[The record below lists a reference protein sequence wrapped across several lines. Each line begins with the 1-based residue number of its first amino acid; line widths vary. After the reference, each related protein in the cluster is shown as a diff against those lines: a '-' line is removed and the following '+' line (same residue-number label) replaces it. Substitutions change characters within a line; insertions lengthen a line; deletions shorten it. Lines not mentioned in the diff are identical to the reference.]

1 MSLDVG
7 PSSSQSQ
14 HLSPNLSHQEP
25 NKRRCVTYWKPSK
38 YLDEPRPPAP
48 DAREREE
55 EAATATAIAAG
66 YEGRRAR
73 RYMHRRTVDYWGTIS
88 MWKRH
93 RAQQCTPRHDAVLR
107 PSPHQVIHLLPPAA
121 YAESAS
127 SVANVPVHT
136 STNKVRCSVNIVR
149 WLPEARRLLTGST
162 SGEFTLWNGL
172 TFNFETILQAH
183 DSAVRAME
191 WSHSGSWLV
200 SADQNGQIKYFQSN
214 MNNLQAFP
222 GHRDA
227 IRGLSFAPDDQR
239 FVTASDDSTLKIWGF
254 DEAQEESTLKG
265 HGWEVKCVQWHPTQ
279 ALLVSG
285 SKDNLVKF
293 WDPRS
298 GTDLGTFHGH
308 KNTVQ
313 SVRWNPDGHVVAS
326 ASRDQSIKLYDIRAM
341 AELDTFK
348 GHSKEVCS
356 LEWHP
361 FHHDLLVSGGS
372 DGSILYWSLR
382 SSIPSSPI
390 HTIEAAHESNVW
402 SLQWHPLGHLL
413 ASGSNDHTTRFWS
426 RSRPG
431 EQVESQDEGD
441 TAASDDRWGTYVTSS
456 SSSVPSEQGM
466 YRLLLLVHV
475 HTYTITDDVIPGL
488 STRKPLAPNHT
499 PKESVHLMTN
509 NDDMIPGLGNSS
521 AWARQTHRRAERR
534 RANPGGW
541 Y

>member
-1 MSLDVG
+1 MEQYFACMLVVDSNSPKVCCFRTAGIVVYPPPQSMSTGVACW
-7 PSSSQSQ
+7 Q
-14 HLSPNLSHQEP
+14 
-25 NKRRCVTYWKPSK
+25 PSK
-38 YLDEPRPPAP
+38 YLDAPKPPPP
-48 DAREREE
+48 DARDREE
-55 EAATATAIAAG
+55 EAATATALAAG

-73 RYMHRRTVDYWGTIS
+73 RYVQRRTVDYWGTVPLW
-88 MWKRH
+88 MRH
-93 RAQQCTPRHDAVLR
+93 RACRGVARHDAFLR
-107 PSPHQVIHLLPPAA
+107 PSPHQVIGLLPPSA
-121 YAESAS
+121 YEESAT
-127 SVANVPVHT
+127 SVASVPVHI

-172 TFNFETILQAH
+172 MFNFETILQAH

-239 FVTASDDSTLKIWGF
+239 FVTASDDSTLKIWSF

-298 GTDLGTFHGH
+298 GVDLGTFHGH

-313 SVRWNPDGHVVAS
+313 SVRWNPDGHIVAT

-341 AELDTFK
+341 AELYTLK
-348 GHSKEVCS
+348 GLS
-356 LEWHP
+356 LIHISEP
-361 FHHDLLVSGGS
+361 TRRLRGS
-372 DGSILYWSLR
+372 R
-382 SSIPSSPI
+382 MPSS
-390 HTIEAAHESNVW
+390 A
-402 SLQWHPLGHLL
+402 
-413 ASGSNDHTTRFWS
+413 
-426 RSRPG
+426 
-431 EQVESQDEGD
+431 
-441 TAASDDRWGTYVTSS
+441 
-456 SSSVPSEQGM
+456 
-466 YRLLLLVHV
+466 
-475 HTYTITDDVIPGL
+475 
-488 STRKPLAPNHT
+488 
-499 PKESVHLMTN
+499 
-509 NDDMIPGLGNSS
+509 
-521 AWARQTHRRAERR
+521 
-534 RANPGGW
+534 
-541 Y
+541 